1 MNSIDNQIIRIII
14 KFKSIMKD
22 NMNGDPEAPIK
33 KDHDQSIE
41 PNFDDDFSDNK
52 SSYRLSVAKRQS
64 LK

>member
-1 MNSIDNQIIRIII
+1 
-14 KFKSIMKD
+14 MKD

-52 SSYRLSVAKRQS
+52 SSYRLSVSKRQS